1 MPLKNG
7 KEPDNPWLFH
17 LMKVRDENKDKSY
30 REILDIAKNTY
41 QSGGRKRRVKKI
53 KVVPIPASIRT
64 MPKTDM
70 EPEVEI
76 EMEGEGIREAV
87 KSVKQRL
94 KAETAMRTKKIGRR
108 IKVAFRGRDKLPLSS
123 RKTLDAYGDDN
134 VVEMFVVRRPIMPVI
149 EKTFKLFA
157 GNYQEIKKN
166 LGYDALQHLSL
177 NVRTDKGLFRIEKL
191 GDDDIKVQR
200 VQSSPGERMDVNFNN
215 RILTMNEMLRKT
227 EASMG
232 SKFLPYDSQS
242 NNCQVFVTSIL
253 RANNLLTPDL
263 SSFINQDIERLYKEL
278 KGGSVLRR
286 LVQAITDL
294 GGVAER
300 AIVGEGLF
308 LRKRE
313 QKGDGYT
320 FRIMR

>member
-17 LMKVRDENKDKSY
+17 LMKVRDENRDKSY

-41 QSGGRKRRVKKI
+41 QSGGRKRRIRKI
-53 KVVPIPASIRT
+53 KVVPIPASVRT
-64 MPKTDM
+64 MPKSDI

-87 KSVKQRL
+87 KSVKQ
-94 KAETAMRTKKIGRR
+94 ATKRIGKRV
-108 IKVAFRGRDKLPLSS
+108 KVAFRGRDKLPLSS
-123 RKTLDAYGDDN
+123 RKTLDVYGDDDIT
-134 VVEMFVVRRPIMPVI
+134 EMFVVRRPIMPVI

-157 GNYQEIKKN
+157 GNYEEIKKN

-191 GDDDIKVQR
+191 GDDDIKVQK

-232 SKFLPYDSQS
+232 SKFLPYDSQN
-242 NNCQVFVTSIL
+242 NNCQVFVNSIL

-286 LVQAITDL
+286 LVQAITDI

-300 AIVGEGLF
+300 AIVGEG
-308 LRKRE
+308 
-313 QKGDGYT
+313 YT